1 MVCCIFASGYCAF
14 NKTQK
19 HSLSHTPNP
28 SIYKPMQK
36 FYTLLSLLV
45 LLPLT
50 LKAEKWT
57 PETLPM
63 VYLQDSTRYICNPDG
78 VLSTHATSKGDQILR
93 ALETDKG
100 VQTVVVVVKQLEGDD
115 PYTFGMALGRKY
127 GIGSIKQRTGLII
140 ILATEDRSYQILTG
154 NGLEGTLPDAI
165 CRRIQNR
172 IMVPELKKRNWDGAI
187 LKTIEGIDY
196 YIRQDATLKA
206 ESKNNEDSMSKAF
219 VGFCIAISILGGCL
233 LFAVAIVRIENK
245 CPKCRQA
252 QMRPV
257 KRQRLRRPGTRH
269 WYIHT
274 IMRCPRCGY
283 EKTVDKDEDDN
294 FANGGGP
301 VPPFLMGG
309 GGSRDS
315 SSGGFGGG
323 IFGGGSFG
331 GGGSGG
337 RF

>member
-1 MVCCIFASGYCAF
+1 MH
-14 NKTQK
+14 K
-19 HSLSHTPNP
+19 L
-28 SIYKPMQK
+28 
-36 FYTLLSLLV
+36 YTLFWLLA

-63 VYLQDSTRYICNPDG
+63 VYLEDSTRYICNPDG
-78 VLSTHATSKGDQILR
+78 VLSPQATAQGDRILR

-100 VQTVVVVVKQLEGDD
+100 VQTVVVAVKQLEGDD

-127 GIGSIKQRTGLII
+127 GIGSKKQRTGLII

-172 IMVPELKKRNWDGAI
+172 KMVPELKRGNWDGAI
-187 LKTIEGIDY
+187 LNTLESIDHY
-196 YIRQDATLKA
+196 VRLDPALRAETKENSGATSKKA
-206 ESKNNEDSMSKAF
+206 LI
-219 VGFCIAISILGGCL
+219 GFSIAMAILGGCL

-245 CPKCRQA
+245 CTNCRQA

-257 KRQRLRRPGTRH
+257 KRQRMRHPGTGR

-274 IMRCPRCGY
+274 TLRCPRCGH
-283 EKTVDKDEDDN
+283 EKTVDEDEDDH
-294 FANGGGP
+294 FANGGP
-301 VPPFLMGG
+301 VPPFFMGG
-309 GGSRDS
+309 GRMGRGGS